1 MGNLV
6 LKGNYLFGVTFYKKH
21 TNTKPLCHPLL
32 KQAWIL
38 PAMLHISIC
47 YIPPDSLLVAN
58 DSLEVL
64 ASKWQVSLRLSFKQ
78 SLT

>member
-47 YIPPDSLLVAN
+47 LCDTYHLIAY
-58 DSLEVL
+58 
-64 ASKWQVSLRLSFKQ
+64 
-78 SLT
+78 